1 MLFATGTAEVLP
13 YCWLKQRLD
22 CTGVHFA
29 PLEGVVSGPKV
40 CSAGSILPPDE
51 RPRCV

>member
-1 MLFATGTAEVLP
+1 VIYQESGGGVLEQVLP

-22 CTGVHFA
+22 CAGVHFP

-51 RPRCV
+51 R